1 MRTRASIRNEGKIPM
16 SNRRKWLNFR
26 RDILPT
32 LFFSSVVLFTF
43 LFWKM
48 YLSPI
53 EYSAQEVQA
62 SSGGFD
68 YLSEIHFSTG
78 NNHKVNPSIG
88 FIK

>member
-1 MRTRASIRNEGKIPM
+1 
-16 SNRRKWLNFR
+16 
-26 RDILPT
+26 
-32 LFFSSVVLFTF
+32 
-43 LFWKM
+43 M